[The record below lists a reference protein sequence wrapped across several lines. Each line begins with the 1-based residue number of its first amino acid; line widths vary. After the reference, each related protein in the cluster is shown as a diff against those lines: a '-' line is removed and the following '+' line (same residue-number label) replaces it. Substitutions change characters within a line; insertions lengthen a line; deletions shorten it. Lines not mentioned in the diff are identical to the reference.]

1 MQIGKIFK
9 SNKDSHFI
17 WKFFVNMKILLTG
30 VSSFTGFCLAKEL
43 SKSGYLITC
52 PLPRSKTSYSG
63 LKKKRLGIISEKVN
77 ICYNSPFGSENF
89 MKILD
94 GGFTIYCLHGA
105 YVEGYQSDEF
115 DFSYALNQNLNQI
128 DSVLKVAKSYGCKS
142 VIWTSSIFED
152 AVNTEEKV
160 SGVHRPVWLKYA
172 LSKKISFLC
181 IRELCANYGLG
192 FSRFVISNPFG
203 PYEDAKF
210 CYHLVHNIL
219 AGKKFDVQ
227 SPYYVRDMIH
237 IGHLSESYVMLV
249 KNSIDGD
256 ITDELR
262 PSEYP
267 MRMIDF
273 AALLCK
279 KINHYYGIDYELGF
293 CEQKKYDE
301 PLVLVN
307 NNNIR
312 SDLYSYNESS
322 QWNRYFQYYNVIEY
336 K

>member
-1 MQIGKIFK
+1 MY
-9 SNKDSHFI
+9 S
-17 WKFFVNMKILLTG
+17 VVLTG
-30 VSSFTGFCLAKEL
+30 VSSFTGFWFAKVL
-43 SKSGYLITC
+43 SEAGHSICC
-52 PLPRSKTSYSG
+52 PLPRPRESYEG
-63 LKKKRLGIISEKVN
+63 LKKKRLDSLPIEVDVIYEA
-77 ICYNSPFGSENF
+77 PFGSDRF
-89 MKILD
+89 VALLD
-94 GGFTIYCLHGA
+94 KTFDALCLHGA
-105 YVEGYQSDEF
+105 YVEGYHSDQF

-128 DSVLKVAKSYGCKS
+128 DKVLKVAKSSGCKL

-152 AVNTEEKV
+152 AVHTEGKV
-160 SGVHRPVWLKYA
+160 AVAHKPIWLKYA
-172 LSKKISFLC
+172 LSKKISFIC

-210 CYHLVHNIL
+210 CYHLVQNIL

-227 SPYYVRDMIH
+227 SPFYVRDMIH
-237 IGHLSESYVMLV
+237 VGHLSESYVMLV
-249 KNSIDGD
+249 QNSIDGD

-279 KINHYYGIDYELGF
+279 KINFYYGIDYELGY
-293 CEQKKYDE
+293 CEQKVYDE

-307 NNNIR
+307 NDNIR
-312 SDLYSYNESS
+312 SELYSYNEPS
-322 QWNRYFQYYNVIEY
+322 QWNSYFKYYNID